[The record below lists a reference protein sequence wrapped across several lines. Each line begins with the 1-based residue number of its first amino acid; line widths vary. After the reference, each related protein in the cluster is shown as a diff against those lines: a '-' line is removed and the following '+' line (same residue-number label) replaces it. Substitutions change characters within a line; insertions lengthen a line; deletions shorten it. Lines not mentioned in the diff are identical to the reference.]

1 MGTFLT
7 NNGGNSFTR
16 NLPEDLLGTTS
27 VAKTEQKDTGGK
39 GEGGG
44 KGGQEHPSVKST
56 CFVSKS
62 FPCMASACTVLQVV
76 PTSKTL
82 FVVKPLSLLFGTV

>member
-1 MGTFLT
+1 MGTSLT

-16 NLPEDLLGTTS
+16 NLPQDLGTTS
-27 VAKTEQKDTGGK
+27 VAKTEQKDTWGK
-39 GEGGG
+39 GEGGC

-62 FPCMASACTVLQVV
+62 FSYMASACTVSQVV

-82 FVVKPLSLLFGTV
+82 FVVKPLSLLFGMV